1 MQSYHLLW
9 IYGKPLFQRVCYL
22 PKSGH
27 LPPGLDFRHFPN
39 GILCPLLNVSN
50 LEFLGTCDLRKIQVA
65 RIIKPSLLS
74 RINHK
79 LREKKNSLCSAL
91 NKCSSINIVTKHS
104 RNCRTFPLPDGKMS
118 GLSRCRGILCIR
130 ARTRSCPP
138 CQTHLCCNLSE
149 RHLLL
154 SESKCKTRLRKIGH
168 RLALPRIGTE
178 YTRDFHGLP
187 GIAKDCHFLL
197 QFHNLQPHSDNIL
210 VDLISPSP
218 NNIYNFAALR

>member
-1 MQSYHLLW
+1 MNSDQPPLWLDSRLQSYHLLW

-91 NKCSSINIVTKHS
+91 DKCSSINIVTKHS

-118 GLSRCRGILCIR
+118 GLSRCRRILCIR
-130 ARTRSCPP
+130 TRTRSCPP

-154 SESKCKTRLRKIGH
+154 SESKCTNQTEENWAQTCLSTDWHGIYQGF
-168 RLALPRIGTE
+168 PRIA
-178 YTRDFHGLP
+178 RNCQGLP
-187 GIAKDCHFLL
+187 LSASI
-197 QFHNLQPHSDNIL
+197 P
-210 VDLISPSP
+210 
-218 NNIYNFAALR
+218 